1 MSEASVFLAL
11 MATVASG
18 TAFLSVSE
26 PLAGSPPASY
36 ASAMTSI
43 AVDARYHGQHRGIF
57 LDGEVEGEDLSFL
70 VDTGA
75 TLTILSEKD
84 AQAIGLAYVGTRTIK
99 GIGGSVT
106 ARAAVVDVT
115 INGQTIDDLEIAVV
129 KDMPHSLLGLD
140 ALHHLGK
147 PRLTFN

>member
-1 MSEASVFLAL
+1 MSEVSVFLAL

-18 TAFLSVSE
+18 TAFLSVSGSVAE
-26 PLAGSPPASY
+26 SPPASY
-36 ASAMTSI
+36 ASALTSI
-43 AVDARYHGQHRGIF
+43 AVDARYHGQHQGIF
-57 LDGEVEGEDLSFL
+57 LDAEVEGASLSFL

-84 AQAIGLAYVGTRTIK
+84 AQAIGIQPVGTRTIK

-106 ARAAVVDVT
+106 ARTAVMDVT
-115 INGQTIDDLEIAVV
+115 INGQTIDNLEIAVV
-129 KDMPHSLLGLD
+129 EGVPHSLLGLD